1 MVLLDPMHDLVKILH
16 VGAYTRMSTCTYM
29 HAHHNII
36 IIMITEIEKHNN
48 NYYECVL

>member
-1 MVLLDPMHDLVKILH
+1 MVLLDPMHDLVRILH
-16 VGAYTRMSTCTYM
+16 VGAYARTSTCTYM
-29 HAHHNII
+29 YIII